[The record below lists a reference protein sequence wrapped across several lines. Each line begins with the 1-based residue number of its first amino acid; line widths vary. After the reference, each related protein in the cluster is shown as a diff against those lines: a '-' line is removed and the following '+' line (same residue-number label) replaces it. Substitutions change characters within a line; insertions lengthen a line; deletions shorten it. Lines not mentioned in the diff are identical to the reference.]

1 MKGEGTSGVNE
12 LSAQM
17 SQKTL
22 TIRLRMNVGNRNL
35 TPLGIAKN
43 SPFAILTSNG
53 DIAEPLPHFQV

>member
-22 TIRLRMNVGNRNL
+22 TIRLRMNVGYRNL

-43 SPFAILTSNG
+43 SPFEISTSNG
-53 DIAEPLPHFQV
+53 DVAEPLPHFQV